1 MADLKS
7 KTLMTA
13 ASAASWGITGVQ
25 WGSEWGGVGGA
36 AASTELKGGG
46 AWRAGGGWQGPDGS
60 QAGS

>member
-1 MADLKS
+1 
-7 KTLMTA
+7 MTA